1 MFFIYFAYFCFK
13 VGVMIAFTR
22 DRLIHA
28 VQELYGKDL
37 PESLIQVSETRKEF
51 EGEVTIIC
59 FPIAK
64 FSSKNP
70 IETAEEIGNFLTQ
83 SHPEYDS
90 YNVVKGFLNLL
101 FSNDFWQEQLVQ
113 IAKQED
119 FGRSAF
125 SGKKYLIEFC
135 SPNTNKPLHLGH
147 IRNILLGDA
156 VSRIREFSGD
166 EVIRVQIINDRGIA
180 ICKSMLAWKL
190 YANGVTPESENI
202 KPDHFVGDYYVLFE
216 KKFQEEYREWQANNI
231 AGQWYEKDKKKDESR
246 EDFFKRNKNNYFNQY
261 SDLGASAR
269 HMLLAWE
276 KGEPE
281 VIELWKQMNA
291 WVYKGFDIT
300 YDLLNVYFDQLYFES
315 KTYILGKEMVLE
327 GLAKGLFYQEE
338 DGSVWVDLSEY
349 KLDKKILLRSD
360 GTSVY
365 ITQDIGTAEQRY
377 RDHGMDGM
385 AYVVADE
392 QNYHFKVLFALMK
405 MLKKPFADRLYHL
418 SYGMVDLPEGKMK
431 SREGTVVDADDLIAE
446 VKSEARKGIQERGN
460 LSLLSAEEIDDIV
473 DKVATAALKYFI
485 VKVNP
490 QKRMVFNPA
499 ESVDMQ
505 GQTGPY
511 IQYSFVRIKGLLEKA
526 RKQDL
531 NWHKGKYQVNVSS
544 YERDLLV
551 QLVQFPDLVAQAAQ
565 DYDPS
570 ALANYAYRLA
580 KLYHKFWTEVPIFK
594 SEGDVLAFRLSL
606 SEATGKV
613 VSRAMEL
620 IGIEMPQ
627 KM

>member
-1 MFFIYFAYFCFK
+1 
-13 VGVMIAFTR
+13 MIAFTR

-59 FPIAK
+59 FPLAQ
-64 FSSKNP
+64 FSGKNP
-70 IETAEEIGNFLTQ
+70 FETAEELGGFLTQ
-83 SHPEYDS
+83 NHPEFDN
-90 YNVVKGFLNLL
+90 YNVVKGFLNLSL
-101 FSNDFWQEQLVQ
+101 SNDFWQEQLVH
-113 IAKQED
+113 IIEHKD

-180 ICKSMLAWKL
+180 ICKSMLAWKR
-190 YANGVTPESENI
+190 YANGSTPESEDI

-216 KKFQEEYREWQANNI
+216 KKFQEEYEHWQDTKI
-231 AGQWYEKDKKKDESR
+231 AGDWYDRDKKENESPAH
-246 EDFFKRNKNNYFNQY
+246 FFKRNKNNYFNSY

-269 HMLLAWE
+269 QMLLAWE

-281 VIELWKQMNA
+281 IIELWKQMNG

-300 YDLLNVYFDQLYFES
+300 YDLLNVHFDQLYFES
-315 KTYILGKEMVLE
+315 KTYLLGKEMVHE
-327 GLAKGLFYQEE
+327 GLEKGLFYQED
-338 DGSVWVDLSEY
+338 DGSVWVDLSAY

-365 ITQDIGTAEQRY
+365 ITQDMGTAEQRY
-377 RDHGMDGM
+377 RDHKMDGM

-405 MLKKPFADRLYHL
+405 LLKKPFADRLYHL

-446 VKSEARKGIQERGN
+446 VKNEARMGIEERGN
-460 LSLLSAEEIDDIV
+460 LSMLRAEEVEDII
-473 DKVATAALKYFI
+473 DKVAIAALKYFI

-531 NWHKGKYQVNVSS
+531 NWHKGKYQVDVSS
-544 YERDLLV
+544 YERDILV
-551 QLVQFPDLVAQAAQ
+551 QLVQFPDIVTQAAK
-565 DYDPS
+565 DYDLS
-570 ALANYAYRLA
+570 TLANYAYRLA
-580 KLYHKFWTEVPIFK
+580 KSYHRFWTEVPIFK

-606 SEATGKV
+606 SAATGKV
-613 VSRAMEL
+613 VSKAMEL